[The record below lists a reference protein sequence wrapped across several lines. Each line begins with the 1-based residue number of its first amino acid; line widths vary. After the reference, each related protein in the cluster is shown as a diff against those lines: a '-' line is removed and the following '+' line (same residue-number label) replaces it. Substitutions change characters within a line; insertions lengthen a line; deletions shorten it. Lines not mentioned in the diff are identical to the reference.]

1 MRIISYFMVL
11 IPVLVLS
18 LDVQYKE
25 LSVKNSFVLVVDKS
39 GSMSGSAIEAVKF
52 SAEKFTQKVNKQ
64 DEVGLITFNE
74 AVQIL
79 FAPTSNM
86 TSIANSISNIN
97 VSGGTHLYDAIATGI
112 KQLSGSSG
120 RKILIYLTD
129 GRDTGSNFSSQNLET
144 MCIGENV
151 LVYGIGIGIGDVDIS
166 TLKGISG
173 ATRGGYY
180 TILTSDTA
188 KLRSIYSDVLN
199 SYYTDR
205 TNLLTGELVIKSSP
219 NKQIV
224 RVNNENVGITPLK
237 LTQLSPGEVEVEVLF
252 ANDRSWKKRV
262 LIKEHSTAY
271 VKAKENDASKNL
283 WIISRPHGA
292 SVFLD
297 GDFVGYTGIEVFST
311 KNRKWFKQ
319 VTRSSSALKI
329 SGITP
334 GVHEIE
340 IVGFPDFDYGP
351 EQKAEF
357 QYQLKKDD
365 VISVDIIRNKLI
377 NSKNESIIG
386 KQRPDVFDF

>member
-1 MRIISYFMVL
+1 MVL
-11 IPVLVLS
+11 LPVLVLS

-151 LVYGIGIGIGDVDIS
+151 LVYGIGIGDVDIS

-173 ATRGGYY
+173 ATGGGYY
-180 TILTSDTA
+180 TIPTSDTA
-188 KLRSIYSDVLN
+188 KLKSIYSDVLN

-205 TNLLTGELVIKSSP
+205 KNQLTGELVIKSSP

-237 LTQLSPGEVEVEVLF
+237 LTQLSPGEIEVEILF
-252 ANDRSWKKRV
+252 GNDRSWKKTV
-262 LIKEHSTAY
+262 LIKEHSTAFL
-271 VKAKENDASKNL
+271 KAKEKDASKNL

-292 SVFLD
+292 SVFID

-311 KNRKWFKQ
+311 KKRKWFKQ
-319 VTRSSSALKI
+319 VTKSSSALKI

-334 GVHEIE
+334 GLHQIE

-351 EQKAEF
+351 DQKADF
-357 QYQLKKDD
+357 QYQLKTDD
-365 VISVDIIRNKLI
+365 VISVDIIRNKLL
-377 NSKNESIIG
+377 NSKNETVSG
-386 KQRPDVFDF
+386 NQRPNIFDF

>member
-1 MRIISYFMVL
+1 MVL
-11 IPVLVLS
+11 LPVLVLS

-52 SAEKFTQKVNKQ
+52 GANKFTEQVRKQ
-64 DEVGLITFNE
+64 DAVGLITFNDG
-74 AVQIL
+74 VQIL

-86 TSIANSISNIN
+86 TSIANSISSIN
-97 VSGGTHLYDAIATGI
+97 VGGGTHLYDAIATGI

-129 GRDTGSNFSSQNLET
+129 GRDTGSNFSSQNLEA
-144 MCIGENV
+144 MCIGENI
-151 LVYGIGIGIGDVDIS
+151 LVYGIGIGDVDIS

-173 ATRGGYY
+173 ATGGGYY
-180 TILTSDTA
+180 TIPTGDTA

-205 TNLLTGELVIKSSP
+205 ANLLTGELVVKSSP

-237 LTQLSPGEVEVEVLF
+237 LAQLSPGEIEVEVLF
-252 ANDRSWKKRV
+252 ANNRSWKKPV
-262 LIKEHSTAY
+262 LIKENSTAY

-311 KNRKWFKQ
+311 KKRKWFKQ
-319 VTRSSSALKI
+319 VSRSSSVLKI

-340 IVGFPDFDYGP
+340 IVGIPDFDYGP

-377 NSKNESIIG
+377 NSKNETVIG

>member
-11 IPVLVLS
+11 LPVLVLS

-52 SAEKFTQKVNKQ
+52 GAKKFTQRVNKQ

-74 AVQIL
+74 AVQIIL
-79 FAPTSNM
+79 TPTSNM

-112 KQLSGSSG
+112 KQLSGSG
-120 RKILIYLTD
+120 RRKILIYLTD
-129 GRDTGSNFSSQNLET
+129 GRDTGSNFSSQNLEA

-151 LVYGIGIGIGDVDIS
+151 LVYGIGIGDVDIS

-173 ATRGGYY
+173 ATGGGYY
-180 TILTSDTA
+180 TIPISDTA
-188 KLRSIYSDVLN
+188 KLKSIYSDVLN

-205 TNLLTGELVIKSSP
+205 KNQLTGELVIKSSP

-237 LTQLSPGEVEVEVLF
+237 LSQLSPGEIEVEVLF
-252 ANDRSWKKRV
+252 ANDRSWKRPV

-311 KNRKWFKQ
+311 KKRRWFKQ
-319 VTRSSSALKI
+319 VSKSSSALKI

-334 GVHEIE
+334 GVHQIE

-351 EQKAEF
+351 EQKTEF

-377 NSKNESIIG
+377 NSKNETVIG

>member
-1 MRIISYFMVL
+1 MRIISCFMVL
-11 IPVLVLS
+11 LPVLVLS

-52 SAEKFTQKVNKQ
+52 GANKFTEQVRKQ
-64 DEVGLITFNE
+64 DAVGLITFNDG
-74 AVQIL
+74 VQIL

-86 TSIANSISNIN
+86 TSIANSISSIN
-97 VSGGTHLYDAIATGI
+97 VGGGTHLYDAIATGI

-129 GRDTGSNFSSQNLET
+129 GRDTGSNFSSQNLEA
-144 MCIGENV
+144 MCIGENI
-151 LVYGIGIGIGDVDIS
+151 LVYGIGIGDVDIS

-173 ATRGGYY
+173 ATGGGYY
-180 TILTSDTA
+180 TIPTGDTA

-205 TNLLTGELVIKSSP
+205 ANLLTGELVVKSSP

-237 LTQLSPGEVEVEVLF
+237 LAQLSPGEIEVEVLF
-252 ANDRSWKKRV
+252 ANNRSWKKPV
-262 LIKEHSTAY
+262 LIKENSTAY

-311 KNRKWFKQ
+311 KKRKWFKQ
-319 VTRSSSALKI
+319 VSRSSSVLKI

-340 IVGFPDFDYGP
+340 IVGIPDFDYGP

-377 NSKNESIIG
+377 NSKNETVIG